1 MVDEA
6 ATNHCIFLN
15 IGVVAG
21 GAKCMSIMRTLNSI
35 TPTRFRLNLVALAA
49 LTQSDICNKYAK
61 QMGIKVFDN
70 HLELLKIKEL
80 DLILE
85 LTGDQNILAELVARK
100 SSIIAVLNR
109 KSSTFFF
116 ELALTYLGV
125 DCKET
130 EISHATS
137 FASALLEASPDAV
150 MVMDQNYRI
159 IKCNN
164 THILCEDKG
173 DTAIV
178 GKYCYDVI
186 LGTGGSNK
194 PCNLACPALKTIET
208 GKPSR
213 KVHEVYG
220 PKGEIKLLQATTY
233 PIYNQLKEI
242 SQLLVTIRDITS
254 DVSERIEA
262 RTNAI
267 KSDLTRLVQEDR
279 LSSLGRLVA
288 SVCHEINNPIASI
301 VTFNKFILSHIKG
314 DTMPEGGIAV
324 FERYL
329 ELSVREALR
338 CGKIVNNLLTF
349 AREKS
354 METKEID
361 LIELINTIIVLTS
374 HQMQHANIEYHVNL
388 PEYPLTVWGDDAQVQ
403 QCLMNLIFNAI
414 EAMPKGGRLTIEGG
428 KEDDQK
434 FVWITVADNGSGIA
448 PKDLPLIFEPFYTTK
463 SDGKGV
469 GLGLSMLYGIISEHN
484 GTVEV
489 NSTPGKGTIFK
500 IKLPQTSFSKEST
513 SK

>member
-1 MVDEA
+1 MMDE
-6 ATNHCIFLN
+6 TTMNHCILLN
-15 IGVVAG
+15 IGVVAN
-21 GAKCMSIMRTLNSI
+21 GAKCMSIMRTLNNI
-35 TPTRFRLNLVALAA
+35 KPTRFRLNLVALAA
-49 LTQSDICNKYAK
+49 LTQSDICNKYAER
-61 QMGIKVFDN
+61 MGVDVFDN
-70 HLELLKIKEL
+70 HLELLKIEEL

-85 LTGDQNILAELVARK
+85 LTGDQNILAELVANK
-100 SSIIAVLNR
+100 SPITAILNR
-109 KSSTFFF
+109 KASTFFF
-116 ELALTYLGV
+116 ELALTYLGI
-125 DCKET
+125 DYKET
-130 EISHATS
+130 EISQTTS

-150 MVMDQNYRI
+150 MVMDQNYKI

-164 THILCEDKG
+164 SHVLCANKSDE
-173 DTAIV
+173 TIV

-186 LGTGGSNK
+186 LGANGSNQ

-213 KVHEVYG
+213 KVHEICG
-220 PKGEIKLLQATTY
+220 PNGEIRLLQATTY

-254 DVSERIEA
+254 DISERIEA
-262 RTNAI
+262 RTKAI

-301 VTFNKFILSHIKG
+301 VTFNKFILSHIKS
-314 DTMPEGGIAV
+314 DSMPEDGIAV

-349 AREKS
+349 AREKG
-354 METKEID
+354 MEIKEID

-374 HQMQHANIEYHVNL
+374 HQMQHVGVECHVNL
-388 PEYPLTVWGDDAQVQ
+388 PEYPLTAWGDNAQIQ

-414 EAMPKGGRLTIEGG
+414 EAMPKGGQLTIEGG
-428 KEDDQK
+428 REDDQNL
-434 FVWITVADNGSGIA
+434 VWITVADNGPGID
-448 PKDLPLIFEPFYTTK
+448 PEDLPLIFEPFYTTK
-463 SDGKGV
+463 SEGKGV
-469 GLGLSMLYGIISEHN
+469 GLGLSMLYGIIREHN

-489 NSTPGKGTIFK
+489 NSTPGKGTVFK
-500 IKLPQTSFSKEST
+500 IKLPQTAFENSQS
-513 SK
+513 